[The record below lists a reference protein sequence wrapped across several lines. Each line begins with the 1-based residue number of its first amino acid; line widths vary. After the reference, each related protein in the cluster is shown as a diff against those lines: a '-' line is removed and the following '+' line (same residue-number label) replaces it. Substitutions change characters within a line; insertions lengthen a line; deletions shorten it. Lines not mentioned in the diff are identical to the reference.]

1 MYFHKKKAQEKL
13 SCRDSTRCH
22 RKKIPINP
30 LCPAMSAP
38 RSEKHLLRKGGSLP
52 SPVLAREKEH
62 TSLWERL
69 EGTLKQLSSR
79 GVTTMHRELATRR
92 RKNLM
97 MYTTE
102 VELSK
107 VLLDSLQLTLGTENA
122 DLPTKIAGWWYTLI
136 AYSRSP
142 A

>member
-1 MYFHKKKAQEKL
+1 
-13 SCRDSTRCH
+13 
-22 RKKIPINP
+22 
-30 LCPAMSAP
+30 MSP
-38 RSEKHLLRKGGSLP
+38 KENTNQPSLP
-52 SPVLAREKEH
+52 RNVSAAVRKTSLAEGWQLAFPCACEREKEH

-79 GVTTMHRELATRR
+79 GITTMHRELATRR

-142 A
+142 ACR

>member
-1 MYFHKKKAQEKL
+1 MYFPTKRSPREIEL
-13 SCRDSTRCH
+13 SRLDEISPKENT
-22 RKKIPINP
+22 NQ
-30 LCPAMSAP
+30 PAMSAR
-38 RSEKHLLRKGGSLP
+38 RSGKHLLRKGGSLP

-62 TSLWERL
+62 TFLWERL

-102 VELSK
+102 VEFSK

-122 DLPTKIAGWWYTLI
+122 DLSTKIAGWWYTLI

-142 A
+142 ACR

>member
-1 MYFHKKKAQEKL
+1 MYFHKKSPREIEL
-13 SCRDSTRCH
+13 SRLDEMSPKENT
-22 RKKIPINP
+22 NQ
-30 LCPAMSAP
+30 PAMSAR
-38 RSEKHLLRKGGSLP
+38 RSGKHLLRKGGSLP

-102 VELSK
+102 VDFSK
-107 VLLDSLQLTLGTENA
+107 VLLDFLQLTLGTENA
-122 DLPTKIAGWWYTLI
+122 DLSTKIAGWWYTLI

-142 A
+142 ACR